1 MTLIRQ
7 NRPVPDY
14 RGHEWLGGHLPV
26 ESEPWP
32 AAKSYSQAYQSGDE
46 AVALA
51 GEIRAYAKA
60 KPWCWPSRPYLFFS
74 DMHADTDAFLR
85 SLIASGGV
93 YKTGPED
100 GDLALT
106 AFGKSACFVIGGD
119 CFDKGPENLRLLR
132 TLKALKDTG
141 ADVVL
146 LVGNHDLRTYVG
158 LACAGADDACH
169 AHLFIRM
176 GKKTAPLFK
185 EIFDQYLANHPD
197 SWQPLDEA
205 LVRERLFPGADW
217 YRDFPDAARGMISE
231 AQITKEVARIAE
243 KSLEFETRCENMG
256 LTLPMVY
263 AALEKAR
270 SLFFEPDGEFFWF
283 FDEMQLAL
291 QAGSFLM
298 VHAGI
303 DDQVAAL
310 VRNSGVVG
318 LNDAYRQALNN
329 DLFELYNGPLGNV
342 FRTKY
347 RDSDFALTD
356 QGLQDIHAAGIYGV
370 IHGHRNLW
378 NGQRI
383 TIRSGL
389 LNFECDA
396 SVDAGTRELEGLC
409 GPGGAVTIVHPDA
422 RVLGIST
429 DYPLVKVFK
438 PTAFCLLTTII

>member
-1 MTLIRQ
+1 MDVHGL
-7 NRPVPDY
+7 D
-14 RGHEWLGGHLPV
+14 WLGGHLPV
-26 ESEPWP
+26 ESEAWP
-32 AAKSYSQAYQSGDE
+32 AVSPFSQVDQPDDDVE
-46 AVALA
+46 ALA
-51 GEIRAYAKA
+51 GEIKAYAKT
-60 KPWCWPSRPYLFFS
+60 KPWCWPARPYLFFS

-85 SLIASGGV
+85 SLVASGGV

-100 GDLALT
+100 ADMTLT
-106 AFGKSACFVIGGD
+106 PFGESACFVIGGD

-132 TLKALKDTG
+132 ALKALKDTG
-141 ADVVL
+141 ADLVL
-146 LVGNHDLRTYVG
+146 LVGNHDLRTFVG
-158 LACAGADDACH
+158 LACAGADDAHH
-169 AHLFIRM
+169 AHLFVRM

-185 EIFDQYLANHPD
+185 EIFDQYLADRPEA
-197 SWQPLDEA
+197 WQAYDA
-205 LVRERLFPGADW
+205 AYVRDRLFPNEQW
-217 YRDFPDAARGMISE
+217 YGDFPDAVRGKIPD
-231 AQITKEVARIAE
+231 AKIAKEVARIAE
-243 KSLEFETRCENMG
+243 KSQEFEARCEAMG

-270 SLFFEPDGEFFWF
+270 DLFLERTGEFFWF
-283 FDEMQLAL
+283 FDEMKLAH

-310 VRNSGVVG
+310 IRKGGVDA
-318 LNDAYRQALNN
+318 LNAAYQQALQD
-329 DLFELYNGPLGNV
+329 DLFDLYNGPLGNV

-347 RDSDFALTD
+347 RDSDFAFSA
-356 QGLQDIHAAGIYGV
+356 QGLRDIHAAGIYGV

-383 TIRSGL
+383 TLRSGL

-396 SVDAGTRELEGLC
+396 SVDAGTRELEGLS

-429 DYPLVKVFK
+429 DYPLVKDFR
-438 PTAFCLLTTII
+438 PTEFCRLTTII